1 MDCRDADELRSLAV
15 AAAAVPDQR
24 LPLLE
29 VQGAE
34 IPGSGRREGKVSICS
49 IGKVKACVLHC
60 FTSCFF
66 LESPVLDVSL
76 DSGCKRSADMGL
88 SV

>member
-34 IPGSGRREGKVSICS
+34 IPGSGHREGKVCS
-49 IGKVKACVLHC
+49 IG
-60 FTSCFF
+60 
-66 LESPVLDVSL
+66 
-76 DSGCKRSADMGL
+76 R
-88 SV
+88 